1 MKKGLN
7 NYTIY
12 LRVVPS
18 YKSYTNLKDLK
29 EDEIYSSLEND
40 LLAAVRT
47 RTKIILEASGDVS
60 RNRGLILNGRAVKIT
75 ISIKNP

>member
-1 MKKGLN
+1 MKKVLN
-7 NYTIY
+7 IYTIY
-12 LRVVPS
+12 LHVVPS

-47 RTKIILEASGDVS
+47 GTKIILEASGDVS
-60 RNRGLILNGRAVKIT
+60 RNRGLILIGRAVKMT